1 MRSSITWYEQTKCHK
16 APEHLS
22 SLHLDVLAAKEAWQ
36 RKRQTPLFFKQEER
50 EKSHHPNA
58 ASARASA
65 QGRVQPKVPA
75 KDVADSA
82 NAEILRRKPKE
93 VRNEETE
100 KPRGSQQRKQ
110 EKREEAESQQ
120 QRPSKDQQLNLCEDG
135 QCERLQ
141 DASTIAYK
149 KEVHQ

>member
-1 MRSSITWYEQTKCHK
+1 M
-16 APEHLS
+16 
-22 SLHLDVLAAKEAWQ
+22 LAAKEAWQ
-36 RKRQTPLFFKQEER
+36 RKRQTPLFFKQEEK

-65 QGRVQPKVPA
+65 QGRVQPEVPA
-75 KDVADSA
+75 KDVADNA

-93 VRNEETE
+93 VRNEEAE
-100 KPRGSQQRKQ
+100 RLQGSRQRKQ

-120 QRPSKDQQLNLCEDG
+120 RPTKDQQLNLCEDG

-149 KEVHQ
+149 KELHK